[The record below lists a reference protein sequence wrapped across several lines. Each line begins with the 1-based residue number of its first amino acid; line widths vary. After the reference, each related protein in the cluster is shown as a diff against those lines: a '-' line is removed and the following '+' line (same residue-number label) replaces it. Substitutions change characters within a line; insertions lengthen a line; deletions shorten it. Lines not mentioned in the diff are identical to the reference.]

1 MSTLTVLSVTPND
14 DASNGL
20 APAPNVSETMYIKDI
35 LDKDTTPPIT
45 NLTEAQLTAL
55 TSYRGW
61 TLYCAGGV
69 TIQRYN
75 PHPSS
80 TCGNGLI
87 SRPASGAEEDVCLM
101 SSVGR
106 FNARVRFD

>member
-1 MSTLTVLSVTPND
+1 MSNLTVLSVTPSD

-45 NLTEAQLTAL
+45 NLSEASLTAL

-80 TCGNGLI
+80 TWGNGLI
-87 SRPASGAEEDVCLM
+87 SRPASGAEEDVYI
-101 SSVGR
+101 SNSIGKFR
-106 FNARVRFD
+106 ARVRFE